1 MSLSPFTKEQL
12 LPQEEKLEIAKQKSE
27 LFLDNDPKTIN
38 EAQVYFYYFDK
49 DNYLEKIT
57 VKENNKEVI
66 VEKIKELE
74 FDAIGNA
81 TKSFKI
87 KLPSN
92 QQYLITRNFE
102 YYN

>member
-1 MSLSPFTKEQL
+1 MNH
-12 LPQEEKLEIAKQKSE
+12 AKGFARE
-27 LFLDNDPKTIN
+27 RG
-38 EAQVYFYYFDK
+38 
-49 DNYLEKIT
+49 
-57 VKENNKEVI
+57 KENNKEVI

-102 YYN
+102 YYD